1 MGLLDNQKKYTG
13 MSWRYSPPI
22 ESDYETYEEFVKA
35 MDAYEYALDNYCEE
49 AEARRRGMF

>member
-1 MGLLDNQKKYTG
+1 
-13 MSWRYSPPI
+13 MSWRFLPPQ
-22 ESDYETYEEFVKA
+22 ECDYDTYEEFVKA